1 MLTITLQSPKP
12 VSFSEYL
19 KRRFIG
25 KATKIEVWNGIEAGA
40 RNQKLVP
47 FSELFLEWEALRHQY
62 GLQRCKE
69 RDCNQVRGLYNSMS
83 CLRWKA

>member
-1 MLTITLQSPKP
+1 MLTIMLQSPKP

-62 GLQRCKE
+62 GLQRCEE
-69 RDCNQVRGLYNSMS
+69 REIVTKLEACIIQ
-83 CLRWKA
+83 